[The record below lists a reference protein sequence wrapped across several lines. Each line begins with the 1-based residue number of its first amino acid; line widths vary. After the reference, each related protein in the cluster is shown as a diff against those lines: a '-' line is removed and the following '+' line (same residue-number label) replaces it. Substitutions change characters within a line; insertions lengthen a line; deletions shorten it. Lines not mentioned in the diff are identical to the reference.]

1 MPVPINEET
10 IADLQEDWE
19 ADMPLADM
27 AVKHGYANAKS
38 LRTRISY
45 LRGEG
50 YIFEPR
56 KNLTS
61 AKERAKLD
69 KAVKALVDQGKS
81 RPDIATS
88 LGCSLHSV
96 SNAIARLNKK
106 SKKPIATGKR
116 HSQET
121 IDKLIELYRAK
132 TPLADIASILGFVS
146 PAEVSNTLSRLR
158 RRGVVIPY
166 NRGR

>member
-1 MPVPINEET
+1 MPVPVNEEN

-19 ADMPLADM
+19 AGMSLADM
-27 AVKHGYANAKS
+27 AAKHGYANAKS

-50 YIFEPR
+50 YIFETR

-61 AKERAKLD
+61 AKERARLD

-81 RPDIATS
+81 RPDIAS
-88 LGCSLHSV
+88 ALGCSLPAV
-96 SNAIARLNKK
+96 SNSIARLNKN
-106 SKKPIATGKR
+106 SKKPVTTGKR

-121 IDKLIELYRAK
+121 INRLIDLYRAK
-132 TPLADIASILGFVS
+132 TPISEIASILGFVS
-146 PAEVSNTLSRLR
+146 SAEVSNTLSRLR